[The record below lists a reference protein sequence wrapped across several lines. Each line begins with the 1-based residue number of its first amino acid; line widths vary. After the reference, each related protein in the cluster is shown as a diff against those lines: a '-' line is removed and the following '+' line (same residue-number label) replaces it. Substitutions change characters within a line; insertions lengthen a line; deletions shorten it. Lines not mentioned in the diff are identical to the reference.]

1 MGKPVL
7 TNLIWLSL
15 QTSLLIGANVWG
27 NHCKKD
33 SAGNTPPYLGS
44 RHVII
49 DKSDL
54 ISGTKNLKSFASSL
68 DQTTSSDRPAKTS
81 GQTNKMIFASL
92 NRERN
97 GIKVTEYT
105 GPIENLQKTV
115 TPIPIRPIMEPPV
128 ADQPRTTTKIDTDDR
143 LQSVVLSN
151 DGKVLWLGSMQ
162 SCNGDTCLRI
172 IAVNTEAKKILYDL
186 DIKSPGLDLIYPS
199 IAVTAKGDA
208 VISFGASSTSLF
220 PSIFRTGKVLGS
232 QPDEVLDPKLILS
245 GREPYTPCDY
255 QKIVSNKKVCVGR
268 FGDYFGSS
276 VDPDPSDTSS
286 AWMIGQTIKGGEW
299 ATFITKENLS

>member
-1 MGKPVL
+1 MIVVLVSFFATILDISDGAVRITTSEPNDPDPTRWKVSKINFSRDGKACPDQPYMAI
-7 TNLIWLSL
+7 TADK
-15 QTSLLIGANVWG
+15 LLIGANVWG

-208 VISFGASSTSLF
+208 VISFWSELDFAF
-220 PSIFRTGKVLGS
+220 PEYIQDRKSVRIATG
-232 QPDEVLDPKLILS
+232 
-245 GREPYTPCDY
+245 
-255 QKIVSNKKVCVGR
+255 
-268 FGDYFGSS
+268 
-276 VDPDPSDTSS
+276 
-286 AWMIGQTIKGGEW
+286 
-299 ATFITKENLS
+299 